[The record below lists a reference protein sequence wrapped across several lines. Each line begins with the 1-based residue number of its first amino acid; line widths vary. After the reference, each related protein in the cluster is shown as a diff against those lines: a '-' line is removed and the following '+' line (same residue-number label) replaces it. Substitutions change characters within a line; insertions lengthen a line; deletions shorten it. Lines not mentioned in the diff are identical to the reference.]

1 MVVHASV
8 RKELIFR
15 YPAGKIQI
23 SGMKTILCP
32 SSDLKQIS
40 PAVSDLQWEQRNLTF
55 YNFSIDMNLADNA
68 WNQTVFKIQH

>member
-15 YPAGKIQI
+15 YPAGKTQI
-23 SGMKTILCP
+23 PGMKTILCP
-32 SSDLKQIS
+32 SPDLKQTS
-40 PAVSDLQWEQRNLTF
+40 PAVSDPQCEQRNLTF

-68 WNQTVFKIQH
+68 